1 MIKQDPPIIP
11 VILFETFPETDK
23 NKKIEQMNMITAART
38 NSNGC
43 FEVKLTI
50 TKTIPRA
57 LKRNGTEYFFRSNET
72 FCIINGVF
80 GQLQIYNI

>member
-1 MIKQDPPIIP
+1 M
-11 VILFETFPETDK
+11 LFETFPETDK
-23 NKKIEQMNMITAART
+23 NKKTEQMSMITAART

-50 TKTIPRA
+50 IKTIPSA
-57 LKRNGTEYFFRSNET
+57 LKRKGTEYFFRSNER
-72 FCIINGVF
+72 FCIINRVF